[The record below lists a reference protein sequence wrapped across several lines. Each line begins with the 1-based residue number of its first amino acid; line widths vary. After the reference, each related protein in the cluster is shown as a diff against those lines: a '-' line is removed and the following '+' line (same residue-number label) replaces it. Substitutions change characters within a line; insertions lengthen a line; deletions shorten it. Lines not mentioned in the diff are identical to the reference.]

1 MSILDLNVNNIFKN
15 MKECVREAGLPVFL
29 DPCLCD
35 GNPNKFKSRIKN
47 DDLDI
52 HLDGSYD
59 PFYRFAKVRFCF
71 DDSIDLKDLN
81 AARLMLNSMNTYR
94 PFHHY
99 SLCPHCDSIEA
110 QFGLYAP
117 ATGSFKRKFEI
128 IFSDL
133 LFEIENVY
141 PLMIKTIRSG
151 GDYNALKE
159 EVNNNNVYPKTENN
173 SPAEDKTKNR
183 QLNKLLKNMEQILK
197 KLGLLSRE
205 DHIRDKGFAIDI
217 QSPQNDDFKSRLGI
231 IINESGHI
239 VISISPPEKVPAEK
253 IASVMD
259 VINRL
264 NNIFAAEHLWLDCR
278 TNDIIAMKGIVL
290 PKMVLDRNEFE
301 DAINGLVSRGMLM
314 LKTALESI
322 VADQEPEALVNR
334 MIEMHVDHSHDCKE
348 NDNSSLTQERKTNN
362 ENFNK

>member
-1 MSILDLNVNNIFKN
+1 MSILDLNVNNIFKD
-15 MKECVREAGLPVFL
+15 MKECVRETGLPVFL

-35 GNPNKFKSRIKN
+35 GNPNKFKSRLKN

-71 DDSIDLKDLN
+71 DDPIDLKDLN
-81 AARLMLNSMNTYR
+81 AARLMINSMNAHW

-99 SLCPHCDSIEA
+99 SLCPHCNSIEA

-128 IFSDL
+128 VFNCL
-133 LFEIENVY
+133 LTEIKNIY
-141 PLMIKTIRSG
+141 PLMTKTIRSG
-151 GDYNALKE
+151 GGYNALQEK
-159 EVNNNNVYPKTENN
+159 VKNNNLYPTTGNNTPTEDTM
-173 SPAEDKTKNR
+173 DKRKM
-183 QLNKLLKNMEQILK
+183 NKLLKNMEQMLK
-197 KLGLLSRE
+197 KLGFLSRE
-205 DHIRDKGFAIDI
+205 DHIGNKGFAIDI
-217 QSPQNDDFKSRLGI
+217 QSPQNDDFKTRLGI
-231 IINESGHI
+231 GINDGGHI
-239 VISISPPEKVPAEK
+239 VLGMSPLEKIPAEK

-264 NNIFAAEHLWLDCR
+264 NNIFVAEHLWLDCE
-278 TNDIIAMKGIVL
+278 TNDIIVTKGIIL

-314 LKTALESI
+314 LKTPLESI
-322 VADQEPEALVNR
+322 VSDQEPEALINR
-334 MIEMHVDHSHDCKE
+334 MIEMRVDHSHDCKE
-348 NDNSSLTQERKTNN
+348 RSNSTLTRERKTNN